1 MTLKTNNYAISA
13 NAKAISKTIDTLAQG
28 CKPASVVRE
37 LYHNAEDA
45 MIRGGVSEDNPGE
58 ILISRDREYPNKIVF
73 SNSTPGDPLTKD
85 IAKSC
90 LASIGSTGNDEGE
103 NFGIGAK
110 ISYLP
115 RHPEGLL
122 YRTRT
127 EHTQFTLYKNP
138 ENIYALKQESTDSG
152 PAIFCECTDDEF
164 RFTNSETEVV
174 LMGAAPEVDTWKETC
189 TVTSKSGEET
199 QTGYSIR
206 DYLNMR
212 YWSPRSPH
220 ITTKV
225 EIHESDKDPFF
236 TPIRFLKAIK
246 ESRKLNGTLEV
257 GDGVKI
263 HYYTTNFE
271 KGKKMG
277 SHVTTGYYG
286 YVYNNEVYYETDI
299 SPSVRKRR
307 MENLGILTHHKQVMI
322 LVEFP
327 TRMHMRPTA
336 DRTRVVDDNGTDVE
350 FLLNDYASYFK
361 ENMPEDLKNWM
372 QSLYE
377 YNETDVV
384 QEAAKYF
391 KNNSNVFN
399 LPSIKSG
406 QDAEGSS
413 SDSADP
419 NNSNEKVDKPP
430 RKRKRK
436 AARAGTD
443 KRSNGGAPDF
453 LVVADEDS
461 APVASFPLKAY
472 TITVNTE
479 SLIFKYLAADLA
491 DFMPEASTENI
502 TKGLSEQI
510 YLQVCEYY
518 AMLNTVHRESE
529 SDDQIEERMMDNRL
543 DAIATQSTAKLAQ
556 SRIRNNLKNT
566 EKNQQI
572 AG

>member
-1 MTLKTNNYAISA
+1 MTTKINDYAISA
-13 NAKAISKTIDTLAQG
+13 DAKAISKTIDTLAQG

-45 MIRGGVSEDNPGE
+45 LIRGGVNADNPGE
-58 ILISRDREYPNKIVF
+58 VLIARDREYPNKIVF
-73 SNSTPGDPLTKD
+73 SNSTPGDALTKD

-90 LASIGSTGNDEGE
+90 LASIGSTGNDEDE

-122 YRTRT
+122 YRGKT

-138 ENIYALKQESTDSG
+138 ENIYALKQESTDEG
-152 PAIFCECTDDEF
+152 PAIFCECGDEEF
-164 RFTNSETEVV
+164 RFENSETEVV
-174 LMGAAPEVDTWKETC
+174 LMGASPEVNTWKETC
-189 TVTSKSGEET
+189 TVTSKNGEET
-199 QTGYSIR
+199 HTGYSIR

-212 YWSPRSPH
+212 YWTPRSTH

-225 EIHESDKDPFF
+225 EIHEADKEPVFARV
-236 TPIRFLKAIK
+236 RFLKAIK
-246 ESRKLNGTLEV
+246 ESRKLNGTLDV
-257 GDGVKI
+257 GNGIKI

-286 YVYNNEVYYETDI
+286 YIYNNEVYYETDI
-299 SPSVRKRR
+299 SASVRKRR
-307 MENLGILTHHKQVMI
+307 MENLGILTHHKQVMV
-322 LVEFP
+322 LVELP
-327 TRMHMRPTA
+327 TGVRMRPTA
-336 DRTRVVDDNGTDVE
+336 DRTRVVDDHGTDVE
-350 FLLNDYASYFK
+350 FLLDDIASYFK
-361 ENMPEDLKNWM
+361 ENMPEDLKEWM

-377 YNETDVV
+377 YSETDVV
-384 QEAAKYF
+384 HEASKYF
-391 KNNSNVFN
+391 KNNSNVFK

-413 SDSADP
+413 SGSTDP
-419 NNSNEKVDKPP
+419 NNSNEKADNPP

-443 KRSNGGAPDF
+443 KGSNGGAPTF
-453 LVVADEDS
+453 QVVADEDS
-461 APVASFPLKAY
+461 EPVASFPLKAY
-472 TITVNTE
+472 TVTVNTE
-479 SLIFKYLAADLA
+479 SPIFKHLAVYLTDSLR
-491 DFMPEASTENI
+491 EASPENI
-502 TKGLSEQI
+502 RKGLSEQI

-518 AMLNTVHRESE
+518 AMLNTVLGASE
-529 SDDQIEERMMDNRL
+529 SDDQIEERMMDNSL
-543 DAIATQSTAKLAQ
+543 DALATHSTAKLAY